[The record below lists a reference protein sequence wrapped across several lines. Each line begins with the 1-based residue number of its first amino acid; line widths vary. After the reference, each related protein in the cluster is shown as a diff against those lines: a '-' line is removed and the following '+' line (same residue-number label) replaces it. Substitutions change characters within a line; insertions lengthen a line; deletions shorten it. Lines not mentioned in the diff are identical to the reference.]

1 MKQFTRL
8 NAARSVTPGFEERRT
23 DGSHMANIKKT
34 EKWTFSLTLLV
45 AITGATL
52 LGGMYG
58 NSIFGAPTPSELH
71 KRMKEYTDL
80 LNAVTANAPEDIGS
94 DKFVYASVDGML
106 RTLDPHSSFLEP
118 KEYSDMQDRQKGS
131 FYGLGILVTKRNERV
146 TVITP
151 LEGTPA
157 SRLGIR
163 AGDII
168 SEVEGANTDDL
179 SLDEVVKRLKGPKGT
194 TVHIKIERVGI
205 KEPIPLTIVRA
216 AIPTNSISN
225 VLMIR
230 PGVGYIRVKD
240 FTGTTVRE
248 LGESMDKLR
257 EQGMQKLVLDLRG
270 NPGGLLDAAVG
281 MSDMFLDKGQMVVYT
296 KGRTPDSAQ
305 EYLAPGKHEKF
316 EMPVV
321 VLVNRGSASA
331 SEIVAGAIQDHD
343 RGLVVGE
350 TTWGK
355 GLVQSVYTLQYGAG
369 LALTTSKYFTP
380 AGRNIQRDFSSFY
393 DYYVIDDESETTPE
407 VPLEQRKQ
415 YRTDTGRIVYGGGGI
430 TPDVMVKNP
439 QLSRTTQLLEVRSA
453 IFNYAVEYAAKHP
466 ELTKELAISPAMV
479 EEFVRYAASKDVA
492 PEPDIREALKTE
504 ADRNYVERA
513 LKAEI
518 VAAKYGFDAS
528 YPFRLQGD
536 AVVEKAIELFPD
548 AQKLATLAANMRGKT
563 DASGEASAG
572 TRAAQANPK
581 TR

>member
-1 MKQFTRL
+1 
-8 NAARSVTPGFEERRT
+8 
-23 DGSHMANIKKT
+23 MAIVKKT

-45 AITGATL
+45 ALAGATL
-52 LGGMYG
+52 LGGFYG
-58 NSIFGAPTPSELH
+58 NRLFGAPMQNSDLQ

-80 LNAVTANAPEDIGS
+80 LSAVTTWSAEDIGS
-94 DKFVYASVDGML
+94 DKFVYASIDGML
-106 RTLDPHSSFLEP
+106 RTLDPHTSFLEP
-118 KEYSDMQDRQKGS
+118 KEYSDMQDRQKGT
-131 FYGLGILVTKRNERV
+131 FYGLGILVTKRNDQV

-157 SRLGIR
+157 ARLGIR
-163 AGDII
+163 AGDVI
-168 SEVEGANTDDL
+168 SEVEGVATEDLALDD
-179 SLDEVVKRLKGPKGT
+179 VVKRLKGPKGT
-194 TVHIKIERVGI
+194 TVNIKIQRIGI

-230 PGVGYIRVKD
+230 PGVGYVRLKD
-240 FTGTTVRE
+240 FTSTTVRE
-248 LGESMDKLR
+248 LGDAIDKLE
-257 EQGMQKLVLDLRG
+257 EQGMQKLVLDLRM

-281 MSDMFLDKGQMVVYT
+281 VSDHFLDKGQMIVFT
-296 KGRTPDSAQ
+296 KGRTADAAQ
-305 EYLAPGKHEKF
+305 EYIAPGKHEKM
-316 EMPVV
+316 EMPLV

-350 TTWGK
+350 TSWGK

-380 AGRNIQRDFSSFY
+380 AGRNIQRDYTSVY
-393 DYYVIDDESETTPE
+393 DYYMADETENGPE
-407 VPLEQRKQ
+407 VPLSQREKF
-415 YRTDTGRIVYGGGGI
+415 TTATGRTVYGGGGI
-430 TPDVMVKNP
+430 TPDVIIKQP

-466 ELTKELAISPAMV
+466 NLTKELEITPAIV
-479 EEFVRYAASKDVA
+479 EEFVRHAVEKEIA
-492 PEPDIREALKTE
+492 PEAEIREALQK
-504 ADRNYVERA
+504 ADDRKFVERA

-528 YPFRLQGD
+528 YPYRLQGD
-536 AVVEKAIELFPD
+536 AQVEKALELFPE
-548 AQKLATLAANMRGKT
+548 AQKLATMAAAARNGDGDARPGK
-563 DASGEASAG
+563 AG